1 MVQSAEYRQRE
12 NASDRLDRSRQR
24 CVLGQR
30 QMCSGAIIVTR
41 VRAQHMAQM
50 TLAKH
55 DHMIKALASDRAD
68 QSFGIARSAMAFAAL
83 SVCRE
88 CPSLGS
94 GA

>member
-1 MVQSAEYRQRE
+1 
-12 NASDRLDRSRQR
+12 
-24 CVLGQR
+24 
-30 QMCSGAIIVTR
+30 
-41 VRAQHMAQM
+41 MAQM

-68 QSFGIARSAMAFAAL
+68 QSLRIARSPMVIAAL

-88 CPSLGS
+88 CPSLGR